1 MTLETEAGHGPHFH
15 PRQDEREFRL
25 VYAGIFT
32 ISLVAAVFS
41 RLMPWRR
48 DVRGELQKSVIQEA
62 RTRTSRIVPF
72 FFMG

>member
-1 MTLETEAGHGPHFH
+1 MTLETEAGSGSHLHS
-15 PRQDEREFRL
+15 RQDEREFRL

-32 ISLVAAVFS
+32 IALVAAVFM

-48 DVRGELQKSVIQEA
+48 EVRGELHKSVIQEA